1 MILAALL
8 HCAAFGQSEPQAS
21 FEIADVHVSPK
32 TLHPMKIGGF
42 RDGRFELEMATMTDL
57 IATAWGIEP
66 DKVLG
71 GPDWLDMDRF
81 DVIAGAPSGTS
92 QQALRPMLQSL
103 LEKRFGL
110 TVHMDQKPFAAYVLS
125 VGSGK
130 PKLKESDSTTP
141 GCQRQPQPPEAG
153 PIPAVCRGLT
163 MAAFA
168 AQLGGGAGDF
178 LNAPVVDNTKLEGAW
193 DFTLKW
199 TPRGRLAAAG
209 AEGITIFD
217 AIDKQLGLKL
227 EAKQVP
233 APVLVVD
240 HVNRKP
246 TDNPPDV
253 AASLPSAP
261 PPHFE
266 VATLKPT
273 DPQLQAPVFQTPPN
287 GQIAIRGVT
296 LSYLIQTI
304 WFVTPEMIVDAPK
317 WLDTDRWDI
326 VAKVSSVQGSAPR
339 TDMDSMIVM
348 VRALLEDRFRLKTHM
363 EERVVRAYT
372 LTASKPKLQRADP
385 ANRTGCKEGPG
396 ADGKDPRLT
405 NPARSR
411 LVTCRNMT
419 MAQFADQLPN
429 IANALNQLNTNIR
442 STVADSTGLS
452 GAWDFTLSFTN
463 GMGVQPAASAPPV
476 GAEPADPNGALSLD
490 EAISSQ
496 LGLKLELTKRPAPI
510 LVIDHVEQKPTEN

>member
-1 MILAALL
+1 
-8 HCAAFGQSEPQAS
+8 
-21 FEIADVHVSPK
+21 
-32 TLHPMKIGGF
+32 
-42 RDGRFELEMATMTDL
+42 
-57 IATAWGIEP
+57 
-66 DKVLG
+66 
-71 GPDWLDMDRF
+71 
-81 DVIAGAPSGTS
+81 
-92 QQALRPMLQSL
+92 
-103 LEKRFGL
+103 
-110 TVHMDQKPFAAYVLS
+110 
-125 VGSGK
+125 
-130 PKLKESDSTTP
+130 
-141 GCQRQPQPPEAG
+141 
-153 PIPAVCRGLT
+153 
-163 MAAFA
+163 
-168 AQLGGGAGDF
+168 
-178 LNAPVVDNTKLEGAW
+178 
-193 DFTLKW
+193 
-199 TPRGRLAAAG
+199 
-209 AEGITIFD
+209 
-217 AIDKQLGLKL
+217 
-227 EAKQVP
+227 
-233 APVLVVD
+233 
-240 HVNRKP
+240 
-246 TDNPPDV
+246 
-253 AASLPSAP
+253 
-261 PPHFE
+261 
-266 VATLKPT
+266 
-273 DPQLQAPVFQTPPN
+273 
-287 GQIAIRGVT
+287 
-296 LSYLIQTI
+296 
-304 WFVTPEMIVDAPK
+304 MIVDAPK